1 MKKEL
6 IKDLS
11 RLKNKYVRD
20 LVENTLAPEVI
31 DNINDYAGGMMRK
44 IQVDLNDK
52 EALFA
57 MDVLEEA
64 HVKELIY
71 FLRMWLKGGQV
82 IKDKV

>member
-57 MDVLEEA
+57 MEVLEEA

-71 FLRMWLKGGQV
+71 FLRMWLKGRQV

>member
-6 IKDLS
+6 LKDLH
-11 RLKNKYVRD
+11 RLKNQNVRQ
-20 LVENTLAPEVI
+20 LVEEVLAPEVI
-31 DNINDYAGGMMRK
+31 DHINDYAGGMMGK

-57 MDVLEEA
+57 MEVLEEA

-71 FLRMWLKGGQV
+71 FLRMWLKGKQALK
-82 IKDKV
+82 IK

>member
-11 RLKNKYVRD
+11 RIKNQYVRD
-20 LVENTLAPEVI
+20 LVENTLAPEI
-31 DNINDYAGGMMRK
+31 IEHINDYAGGMMRK
-44 IQVDLNDK
+44 IQIDMNDK

-57 MDVLEEA
+57 METLEEA

-71 FLRMWLKGGQV
+71 FLRMWLKGKQALR
-82 IKDKV
+82 IK

>member
-57 MDVLEEA
+57 MEVLEEA

-71 FLRMWLKGGQV
+71 FLRMWLKGRQA
-82 IKDKV
+82 IKEKV

>member
-1 MKKEL
+1 MKKDL

-11 RLKNKYVRD
+11 RIKNNYVRH

-31 DNINDYAGGMMRK
+31 DHINDYAGGMMRK
-44 IQVDLNDK
+44 IQVDMNDK

-57 MDVLEEA
+57 METLEEA

-71 FLRMWLKGGQV
+71 FLRMWIKGRQAV
-82 IKDKV
+82 KIK